1 VETCVARDE
10 IQRQMA
16 VIRTHL
22 PGEVGGIVTNVRR
35 LADWRYYIRAF
46 PLGSL
51 AAAAAAGFMLVP
63 HSSATAD
70 NAVPQPSR
78 ATAKPQKS
86 SLMGGLLGSLTTI
99 GTNLLMKSAMS
110 YVTRTFMNPQPA
122 PQNGQ
127 PTEFQRP

>member
-1 VETCVARDE
+1 VETGLARDE

-51 AAAAAAGFMLVP
+51 AAAAAAGYLLVP
-63 HSSATAD
+63 HSSAKAGE
-70 NAVPQPSR
+70 AAPEPSR
-78 ATAKPQKS
+78 ATAKPQKAS
-86 SLMGGLLGSLTTI
+86 VIGGLMGSLTTI

-110 YVTRTFMNPQPA
+110 YVTRTFVNPQPVL
-122 PQNGQ
+122 PNGQ
-127 PTEFQRP
+127 PTEFERP